1 MAAREN
7 LMLQNLSGDMEQPS
21 QGLNWLKFLQ
31 TGGERLNSQLRDD
44 RKLGHILVFH
54 FIQQRPP
61 DLNYSKNEAWKVVY

>member
-31 TGGERLNSQLRDD
+31 TGSERLNSQLRDD
-44 RKLGHILVFH
+44 RKLGHIFSVSFYSTKTT
-54 FIQQRPP
+54 RPE
-61 DLNYSKNEAWKVVY
+61 LFQK